1 MGERFKCCHG
11 CAYATRYPGTEKRL
25 CCGLSLY
32 ARPAL
37 QSFEGKI
44 IDTRG
49 ADPHHCLRRKKGKRK
64 KLPTGF
70 GWKAIED

>member
-11 CAYATRYPGTEKRL
+11 CMYATRYPGTEKRL

-37 QSFEGKI
+37 QQFGDKI

-49 ADPHHCLRRKKGKRK
+49 TDPKHCLRRKAGKC
-64 KLPTGF
+64 KLRENGY
-70 GWKAIED
+70 GWKAVED

>member
-1 MGERFKCCHG
+1 MGEKFKCCKG
-11 CAYATRYPGTEKRL
+11 CAYAGRYPGTQKGL
-25 CCGLSLY
+25 CCNIALY

-37 QSFEGKI
+37 QLVGDKI

-49 ADPHHCLRRKKGKRK
+49 TDPKHCLRRKAGKHKR
-64 KLPTGF
+64 LDNGF